1 MELRDK
7 RILVTGGSDGIGK
20 HICLK
25 LAATG
30 ARLAILGR
38 NAERLAAV
46 AEACKKAGA
55 PEALPLTCDLQD
67 PAAIADV
74 AAQMRD
80 SFGGLDILIN
90 NAGIWHKAGPLDT
103 IAPEMLQAT
112 VQTNLTGLMQMTQAL
127 LPDLREN
134 DAAIILNVV
143 SKSGVVAQAGQS
155 VYTATKYGVRG
166 FTEVLKADEAETG
179 VRVGGLYQSGT
190 NTEMFAK
197 AGEEVPN
204 HIFTEPDDLADVVV
218 FVLSRPPKLWIHD
231 IRIEL

>member
-1 MELRDK
+1 MDLTNK

-38 NAERLAAV
+38 NAERLEAV
-46 AEACKKAGA
+46 AQTCKEAGA

-67 PAAIADV
+67 PAAIAKV
-74 AAQMRD
+74 AAQVLET
-80 SFGGLDILIN
+80 FGGLDILIN

-112 VQTNLTGLMQMTQAL
+112 VQTNLTGLMQMTQAT
-127 LPDLREN
+127 LPALREN
-134 DAAIILNVV
+134 DEAIILNVV

-166 FTEVLKADEAETG
+166 FTEVLKADEAETR

-197 AGEEVPN
+197 AGEDVPN

>member
-7 RILVTGGSDGIGK
+7 RILVTGGSDGIGR

-25 LAATG
+25 LAETG

-38 NAERLAAV
+38 DEVRLQAV
-46 AEACKKAGA
+46 ADACKAAGA
-55 PEALPLTCDLQD
+55 PDAVGLVCDLQD
-67 PAAIADV
+67 PSAIARTASEVV
-74 AAQMRD
+74 AR
-80 SFGGLDILIN
+80 FGGLDILIN

-112 VQTNLTGLMQMTQAL
+112 VQTNLTGLMQMTQAA
-127 LPDLREN
+127 LPALRDN
-134 DAAIILNVV
+134 DEAIILNVV

-166 FTEVLKADEAETG
+166 FTEVLKADEENTG

-190 NTEMFAK
+190 NTGMFAK
-197 AGEEVPN
+197 AGEDVPN

>member
-38 NAERLAAV
+38 NAERLEAV
-46 AEACKKAGA
+46 AEACKEAGA

-67 PAAIADV
+67 PAAIAEV
-74 AAQMRD
+74 ASQVLE

-112 VQTNLTGLMQMTQAL
+112 VQTNLTGLMQMTQAV
-127 LPDLREN
+127 LPALREN
-134 DAAIILNVV
+134 DEAIVLNVV

-197 AGEEVPN
+197 AGEDVPN

>member
-1 MELRDK
+1 MDLTNK

-38 NAERLAAV
+38 NAERLEAV
-46 AEACKKAGA
+46 AQACKEAGA

-67 PAAIADV
+67 PAAISAV
-74 AAQMRD
+74 TAEVLET
-80 SFGGLDILIN
+80 FGGLDIVIN

-127 LPDLREN
+127 LPALREN
-134 DAAIILNVV
+134 DESIVLNVV

-197 AGEEVPN
+197 AGEDVPN

>member
-7 RILVTGGSDGIGK
+7 RILVTGGSDGIGR

-25 LAATG
+25 LAETG

-38 NAERLAAV
+38 DETRLQAV
-46 AEACKKAGA
+46 AEACTAAGA
-55 PEALPLTCDLQD
+55 AEAVGLTCDLQD
-67 PAAIADV
+67 PSAIDHA
-74 AAQMRD
+74 AAQVLAR
-80 SFGGLDILIN
+80 FGGLDILVN

-112 VQTNLTGLMQMTQAL
+112 VQTNLTGLMQMTQAT
-127 LPDLREN
+127 LPALRDN
-134 DAAIILNVV
+134 DEAIILNVV
-143 SKSGVVAQAGQS
+143 SKSGLVAQAGQS

-166 FTEVLKADEAETG
+166 FTEVLKADEENTG
-179 VRVGGLYQSGT
+179 VRIGGLYQSGT
-190 NTEMFAK
+190 NTGMFAK
-197 AGEEVPN
+197 AGEDVPN

>member
-7 RILVTGGSDGIGK
+7 RILVTGGSDGIGR

-25 LAATG
+25 LAEAG

-38 NAERLAAV
+38 DETRLQAV
-46 AEACKKAGA
+46 AEACEAAGA
-55 PEALPLTCDLQD
+55 AEAVGLTCDLQD
-67 PAAIADV
+67 PSAIDRA
-74 AAQMRD
+74 AAQVVDRL
-80 SFGGLDILIN
+80 GGLDI
-90 NAGIWHKAGPLDT
+90 
-103 IAPEMLQAT
+103 LQAT
-112 VQTNLTGLMQMTQAL
+112 VQTNLTGLMQMTQAT
-127 LPDLREN
+127 LPALRDN
-134 DAAIILNVV
+134 DEAIILNVV

-166 FTEVLKADEAETG
+166 FTEVLKADEENTG

-190 NTEMFAK
+190 NTGMFAK
-197 AGEEVPN
+197 AGEDVPN